1 MREEIDGA
9 QIAVHFGALCL
20 LRDTCLHS
28 FLYVFVSFLVS
39 KQSVK
44 LSGDRVAASFNNVS
58 TSGESGAGISLSKR
72 DLPKFQLKSA
82 ATKYFPG
89 EESYDSVFHFLRIFE
104 KVVSSSGNDVETVW
118 KRYLPLTIPY
128 EYDLWLKQEL
138 LACVSW
144 KEAQESFVK
153 KFNNSLLR
161 LNARRAVQSA
171 CMLGGETSEAYFNRF
186 SRACVEAGY
195 DLCDTSIA
203 DAFLNGFPDHW
214 QIQITALLCTSFPG
228 VTSWTTQQV
237 ASCAINILSTI
248 KCPLTIV
255 GRASAAA
262 AATPNGKGGSGSG
275 AGGAGSGGG
284 NKSFGSYKKSSSGS
298 TVSSDTGKRNGGPI
312 PATGRSFCSHCGVKW
327 FAGHKCPEY
336 YAFMKNKMHVLS
348 VKASDE
354 KRANNK
360 KKRSHKRHGQGKQ
373 GSALAVAQTLLVT
386 TRNGYVKP

>member
-1 MREEIDGA
+1 SPVDAARKLVAKRDQYLSLISDMISGTDIDHADGQKHILEVRR
-9 QIAVHFGALCL
+9 QIEDLNK
-20 LRDTCLHS
+20 TIS
-28 FLYVFVSFLVS
+28 II

-44 LSGDRVAASFNNVS
+44 LSGDRVAASFNNVA

-248 KCPLTIV
+248 
-255 GRASAAA
+255 
-262 AATPNGKGGSGSG
+262 
-275 AGGAGSGGG
+275 
-284 NKSFGSYKKSSSGS
+284 
-298 TVSSDTGKRNGGPI
+298 
-312 PATGRSFCSHCGVKW
+312 
-327 FAGHKCPEY
+327 
-336 YAFMKNKMHVLS
+336 
-348 VKASDE
+348 
-354 KRANNK
+354 
-360 KKRSHKRHGQGKQ
+360 
-373 GSALAVAQTLLVT
+373 
-386 TRNGYVKP
+386 